1 MSNITLSNLDNIDIA
16 NPEDFAEF
24 VALAK
29 EVTGQLQAAWGYV
42 EQQMLDRQVEKV
54 QGDWGSLSF
63 ETAKLLQ
70 ITDESVLDP
79 TLTKMSLDTKK
90 VHGYQKL
97 FGSLPEG
104 IAEKPVHK
112 FVKRIK

>member
-1 MSNITLSNLDNIDIA
+1 MSAITLSNLDNIDIA
-16 NPEDFAEF
+16 KPEDFAEF

-42 EQQMLDRQVEKV
+42 EEQMMDRNVEKV

-79 TLTKMSLDTKK
+79 TLTKLSLDTKK

-97 FGSLPEG
+97 FETLPEG
-104 IAEKPVHK
+104 VAEKTVHK